1 MVLLFGDYCLLQRYQ
16 ESHADR
22 HGLVPD
28 AAVGGE
34 GAWLEEGGEGEQG
47 HVTQMPGPARR
58 IDRNPKTLLVMVSNC
73 HSVMAP
79 PWSYEEALSVF
90 RG

>member
-1 MVLLFGDYCLLQRYQ
+1 MLFDDYCLLQIYQ
-16 ESHADR
+16 ESHGDR
-22 HGLVPD
+22 HSLVPD
-28 AAVGGE
+28 AAVGGV
-34 GAWLEEGGEGEQG
+34 GAWLEGSGEGEEGQ
-47 HVTQMPGPARR
+47 VAQIADLARR
-58 IDRNPKTLLVMVSNC
+58 IDRNPETLLVMVSNC